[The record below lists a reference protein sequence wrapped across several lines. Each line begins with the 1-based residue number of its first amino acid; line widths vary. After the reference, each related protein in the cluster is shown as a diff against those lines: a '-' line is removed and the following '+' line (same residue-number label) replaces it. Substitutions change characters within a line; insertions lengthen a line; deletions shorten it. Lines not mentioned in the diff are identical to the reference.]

1 MLFDEATSALDR
13 ELVREVLAVMQ
24 QLAEQ
29 HMTMLVVSHELAF
42 AEQVAHRLVFMDR
55 GEIVEMGKPD
65 DVLHRPAMPRT
76 QEFLG
81 QITIDLHDV
90 AEES

>member
-29 HMTMLVVSHELAF
+29 HMTMMVVSHELAF
-42 AEQVAHRLVFMDR
+42 AESVAHRVVFMDQ
-55 GEIVEMGKPD
+55 GEIVEIGTPAK
-65 DVLHRPAMPRT
+65 VLHAPDQGRT
-76 QEFLG
+76 REFLG
-81 QITIDLHDV
+81 QITIDLHD
-90 AEES
+90 APDGP